1 MAAALSAALGASQA
15 AAVDEREAQ
24 ERLDAIGERIQAA
37 TQDLSATRDARD
49 NANEDLREVETAL
62 AETHARLDALQAEK
76 RDLSDEIAALE
87 NRRQALEDERQAQL
101 AAIEEQLDALA
112 AEHLAAP
119 ADMILVVVGDKETIL
134 PSLEEMDYTIVE
146 LDADGNPVE

>member
-15 AAVDEREAQ
+15 TAVDEREAQ

-49 NANEDLREVETAL
+49 DANEDLREVETAL

-76 RDLSDEIAALE
+76 RDLGDDMRGRSEPVDTDPSGIAGHAE
-87 NRRQALEDERQAQL
+87 
-101 AAIEEQLDALA
+101 A
-112 AEHLAAP
+112 AEADQSGTQQRRGGGRFELA
-119 ADMILVVVGDKETIL
+119 
-134 PSLEEMDYTIVE
+134 VE
-146 LDADGNPVE
+146 NEAIARVREHELGISAVEVTAVEAR